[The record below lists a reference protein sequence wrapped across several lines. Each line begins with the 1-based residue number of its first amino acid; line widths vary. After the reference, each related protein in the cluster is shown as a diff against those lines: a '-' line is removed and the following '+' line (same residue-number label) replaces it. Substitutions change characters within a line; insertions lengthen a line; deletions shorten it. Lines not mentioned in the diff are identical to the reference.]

1 MKRESGEEE
10 RIGQRRR
17 EKRTERKGKG
27 MKSNIAKTIQKGIA
41 CTLCAAMTIS
51 AAGCGNSGGAEDAV
65 GDNGEVTGAASQ
77 ENTGEQSDAPS
88 DVTDGITYTIHTD
101 TSGLDES
108 YEISDTLFGLFLE
121 DINYAVDGGMYVEM
135 IKNRSFEY
143 GMEARDAQL
152 HGWDKTDE
160 SVTFEVT
167 DGSEDG
173 TALNE
178 QNPQYAVVTNPG
190 TSSVKPYAGISN
202 GGYIEGMAIAEGAS
216 YDVSFYCKAQDSTV
230 DQVYV
235 TLGNEDG
242 TVYDEQ
248 IVEGITS
255 EWSKYEITL
264 TASDTANKDVQLAI
278 EIPAGTACFDMISM
292 MPQETYKGLPVR
304 KDFGE
309 YLEALNP
316 TFLRFPGGCVIEGRD
331 EESIYSWKDSVGN
344 GLSFTINGEETVGDV
359 ATRPQG
365 KDIWQGSKA
374 NPYYMTYGLGFYEYF
389 ELCEALD
396 CMPVPVLNAGM
407 TCEIQSPFYKVYSI
421 ASEEFEQ
428 YVQDALDLVEF
439 CKGDENTTWGAVRTA
454 MGHPEPFALK
464 YIAIGNEQ
472 WQTEYHQ
479 HYKQFVKAFE
489 KAAAE
494 NPELYGD
501 IELIVANGT
510 ASDSE
515 DGWNYLILNPDSITT
530 LVDEHYYQTPEWFLA
545 NTDRYDSYSR
555 DSQAKVFLGE
565 YAAKANTLDAALAEA
580 AYMTGLEKNG
590 DVVAMACY
598 APLFANV
605 KLNQWQ
611 PDMIFYSNDSI
622 FASANYYVQQLY
634 GINAGTISLPTELA
648 GAKEQTLYES
658 AVCDDNGDVILKI
671 VNVSG
676 EDIPMSVML
685 DSGSMDIG
693 QFMTEANVTVLTGEN
708 EKSINSMEKMEV
720 VPEESTMEIS
730 GNFQYTAPAF
740 SLTVIRIQRG
750 K

>member
-1 MKRESGEEE
+1 M
-10 RIGQRRR
+10 
-17 EKRTERKGKG
+17 
-27 MKSNIAKTIQKGIA
+27 AKTVQKGIA
-41 CTLCAAMTIS
+41 CTLCAAMAIS
-51 AAGCGNSGGAEDAV
+51 AVGCGTGSSESGQASTEAANDNGEAAEAGAQDNSGGQSGV
-65 GDNGEVTGAASQ
+65 SGEGAISA
-77 ENTGEQSDAPS
+77 
-88 DVTDGITYTIHTD
+88 DGTVTYTVHTD

-108 YEISDTLFGLFLE
+108 HQISDTLFGLFLE
-121 DINYAVDGGMYVEM
+121 DINYAVDGGMYVELV
-135 IKNRSFEY
+135 KNRSFEY
-143 GMEARDAQL
+143 GTEARDAEL
-152 HGWDKTDE
+152 HGWDTTDE
-160 SVTFEVT
+160 SVEFSVT
-167 DGSEDG
+167 DGSTDG

-178 QNPQYAVVTNPG
+178 QNPHYAVISNPG
-190 TSSVKPYAGISN
+190 TSSAKPCAGISN
-202 GGYIEGMAIAEGAS
+202 GGYVEGMAITEGAV
-216 YDVSFYCKAQDSTV
+216 YDVSFYCKAQDGAV
-230 DQVYV
+230 DQVHV
-235 TLGNEDG
+235 TLCNEDG

-248 IVEGITS
+248 TVEGITS
-255 EWSKYEITL
+255 EWVKYETTL
-264 TASDTANKDVQLAI
+264 TAPATVNKDVLLAV
-278 EIPAGTACFDMISM
+278 EIPVGTAYFDMISM

-316 TFLRFPGGCVIEGRD
+316 SFLRFPGGCVVEGRD
-331 EESIYSWKDSVGN
+331 EESIYSWKDSIGN
-344 GLSFTINGEETVGDV
+344 GLAFTVNGEETVGDV
-359 ATRPQG
+359 AVRPQG
-365 KDIWQGSKA
+365 KNIWQGSKA

-421 ASEEFEQ
+421 ADDEFKQ

-439 CKGDENTTWGAVRTA
+439 CRGDESTVWGAVRIA
-454 MGHPEPFALK
+454 MGHEEPFALQ
-464 YIAIGNEQ
+464 YIGIGNEQ

-489 KAAAE
+489 EAAE
-494 NPELYGD
+494 ENPALYGD

-510 ASDSE
+510 VSDSE
-515 DGWNYLILNPDSITT
+515 DGWNYLILNPDSVTT

-545 NTDRYDSYSR
+545 NTDRYDSYDR

-634 GINAGTISLPTELA
+634 GTNAGTVSLPTELA
-648 GAKEQTLYES
+648 GAAEQTLYES
-658 AVCDDNGDVILKI
+658 AVCDENGDVILKI

-676 EDIPMSVML
+676 EDIPMHVTL
-685 DSGSMDIG
+685 DSGSADISA
-693 QFMTEANVTVLTGEN
+693 FMTQADVTVLTGDN
-708 EKSINSMEKMEV
+708 EKSINSMDKTEV
-720 VPEESTMEIS
+720 APESGTMEIGES
-730 GNFQYTAPAF
+730 FLYTAPAC
-740 SLTVIRIQRG
+740 SLTVIRVKHQ
-750 K
+750 